1 MGKWTSLMANRP
13 VYQSHE
19 PRYQDKVDEVKTGIR
34 AQQLSPSTIAQTVA
48 TLREKKAQWEAQ
60 LATVQLQL
68 EAHHQMLIDIFDEAG
83 LDSLKLKSGQSVR
96 TQIEPYA
103 AVKDKVVFKEWC
115 HSNGYSDLMTL
126 PWQTTNSITKDRLQE
141 GEPEPDGVEV
151 YARTK
156 VVLSKKAG
164 S

>member
-1 MGKWTSLMANRP
+1 MGKWTALMESRP
-13 VYQSHE
+13 VYQGHE
-19 PRYQDKVDEVKTGIR
+19 PKYQDRVEEVKKGIR
-34 AQQLSPSTIAQTVA
+34 AQQLSPSIIAQTVA
-48 TLREKKAQWEAQ
+48 TLREKKAQWEEQ
-60 LATVQLQL
+60 LATVQLHL

-103 AVKDKVVFKEWC
+103 SVKDKVVFKEWC
-115 HSNGYSDLMTL
+115 HTHGYSDLMTL